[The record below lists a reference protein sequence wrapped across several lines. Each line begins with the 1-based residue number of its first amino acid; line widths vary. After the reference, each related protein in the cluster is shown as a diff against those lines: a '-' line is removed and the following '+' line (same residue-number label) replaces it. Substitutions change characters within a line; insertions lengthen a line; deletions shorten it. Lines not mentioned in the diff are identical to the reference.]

1 MSEVNLLDRDVRILS
16 RQLNKGFI
24 SREAVDTI
32 LADLPDSEERGEW
45 FDPEELTDEEEAA
58 EGSEEAA
65 EGSEEEAA
73 TDAE

>member
-1 MSEVNLLDRDVRILS
+1 MSEVKLLDRDVRILS

-32 LADLPDSEERGEW
+32 LADLPDSEDRGEW
-45 FDPEELTDEEEAA
+45 FDPEELTDEEAA
-58 EGSEEAA
+58 EEGSEAA

-73 TDAE
+73 SDAE